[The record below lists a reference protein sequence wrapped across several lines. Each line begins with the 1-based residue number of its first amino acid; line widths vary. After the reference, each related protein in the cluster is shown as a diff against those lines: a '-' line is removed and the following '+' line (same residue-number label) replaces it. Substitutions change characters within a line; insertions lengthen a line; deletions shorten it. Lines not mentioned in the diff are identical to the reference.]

1 MRPADLHRVS
11 GFSLIELVMIIIII
25 GIVAAGLVPIFSST
39 AQSQNT
45 NETLQQATQYAQ
57 ECAERAVATR
67 QDKGFAWFATNTFTC
82 GNPTGFART
91 VTVGGTYDGAVGT
104 ACPAGVKC
112 RDVAIVVSKG
122 SVSSNIAILLADY

>member
-1 MRPADLHRVS
+1 MRRAS
-11 GFSLIELVMIIIII
+11 GFSLIELVIIIIII

-67 QDKGFAWFATNTFTC
+67 QDKGFAWFATNAFTC
-82 GNPTGFART
+82 DNPTGFTRA
-91 VTVGGTYDGAVGT
+91 VVVGNIYTNSG
-104 ACPAGVKC
+104 ACPMNVNC
-112 RDVAIVVSKG
+112 RNIAIVVSKG
-122 SVSSNIAILLADY
+122 TVSSDITIMLADY

>member
-1 MRPADLHRVS
+1 MCRAS

-39 AQSQNT
+39 AQSLNT

-67 QDKGFAWFATNTFTC
+67 QNLGFNGFPSSFSC
-82 GNPTGFART
+82 GNPTGFTRA
-91 VTVGGTYDGAVGT
+91 VTVGPIYSNSG
-104 ACPAGVKC
+104 ACPNQVNC
-112 RDVAIVVSKG
+112 RDIAIVVSKG
-122 SVSSNIAILLADY
+122 SVSSDITIMLADY